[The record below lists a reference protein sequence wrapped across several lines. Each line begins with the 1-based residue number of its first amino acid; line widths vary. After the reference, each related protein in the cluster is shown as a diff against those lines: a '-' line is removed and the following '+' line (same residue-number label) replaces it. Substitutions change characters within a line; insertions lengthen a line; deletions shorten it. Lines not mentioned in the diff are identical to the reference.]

1 MVEAAAEW
9 QRAVFYWVAVAVVF
23 TKITNVLGRDRVL
36 CTELGAALRDP
47 TRRRGDAG

>member
-9 QRAVFYWVAVAVVF
+9 QRAVFYWVAVVF
-23 TKITNVLGRDRVL
+23 TKITNVLGRDRVV